1 MSVGRCYRW
10 EFSWDCWG
18 EHIHAAFP
26 CGFLGFFTMQFLLLS
41 SKRIKKPWKELH
53 CLYSQPLMS
62 HSITSAIV
70 MGPQIKGIIFFKGR
84 NIKATS
90 LNNMWKRWYEL
101 AIFGEY
107 NKKVELHIHCC
118 IGAASHWLMR
128 VDFVHLFP
136 TLHPVASHGHL
147 EIKVLSLCKSK
158 EWNVTDVFSSF
169 QSPLVGKYLRACNY
183 PYATLPLRYFHSFS
197 NSPSSLFD
205 FLQHKY

>member
-107 NKKVELHIHCC
+107 NKKS
-118 IGAASHWLMR
+118 GAPYTLLYWSCLALAHENWFCASL
-128 VDFVHLFP
+128 
-136 TLHPVASHGHL
+136 
-147 EIKVLSLCKSK
+147 
-158 EWNVTDVFSSF
+158 
-169 QSPLVGKYLRACNY
+169 
-183 PYATLPLRYFHSFS
+183 S
-197 NSPSSLFD
+197 NSASSGITWTSGN
-205 FLQHKY
+205 QSIVIV